1 MNNPITVVIFDLG
14 RVLLDFDHRLAAEK
28 IAGLSGK
35 SAEEITGLFFDSDIV
50 AAFEAGLVSP
60 EEFFNK
66 VRQMLCCDI
75 DYPSFVPIWNEI
87 FTFTEQNR
95 RVHALTM
102 ALKPRYVTA
111 LLSNINL
118 LHYEYIKSNFH
129 IFGGFHRLFASCEL
143 GCVKPDPEIYRKALA
158 ALEVPAGQ
166 VFYTD
171 DRPELISQARSMGI
185 RGFVYTGF
193 EQLCRDMDSC
203 GINYR

>member
-1 MNNPITVVIFDLG
+1 MSDPVTAVIFDLG

-28 IAGLSGK
+28 IARISGRLTD
-35 SAEEITGLFFDSDIV
+35 EITGLFFDSDIV

-60 EEFFNK
+60 EEFFYS
-66 VRQMLCCDI
+66 VRQRLCCDI
-75 DYPSFVPIWNEI
+75 DYPSFVPIWNDI

-95 RVHALTM
+95 RVQALTM
-102 ALKPRYVTA
+102 ALRPRYVTA
-111 LLSNINL
+111 LLSNINQ
-118 LHYEYIKSNFH
+118 LHYEYIKSKFPV
-129 IFGGFHRLFASCEL
+129 FGGFHRLFASCEL
-143 GCVKPDPEIYRKALA
+143 GCVKPDPEIYRKVLA

-171 DRPELISQARSMGI
+171 DRPELISRARSMGI
-185 RGFVYTGF
+185 RGFVYTGV